1 MRLRNHTIFRQFL
14 SFFLIFSF
22 SVLNPLNSQIAQAGC
37 NQGNGAQD
45 GPGGAGNP
53 GDQGGGGGADFLFG
67 IAAIIAA
74 VAPMVVAGIE
84 SEKEQKIATIET
96 EAQIKQAEIQTSTQK
111 EMAQLS
117 SQTALAQAESSREVA
132 KMNNDA
138 QTQRLQINLA
148 ASQQQRNEERQF
160 QQEQITYQRQMEAQ
174 RIALAERQAEE
185 SIRVAK
191 EALEAKKLETAL
203 AGANAVGSPAAT
215 QKSGLQKTQ
224 GSPLASALV
233 ANNSVR
239 ANPARG
245 FVQRKLAPSV
255 PSARLLASAEVG
267 ENAFILQQVGRYQ
280 KSRGMKKGG
289 LVAVTSRNMSGGRGV
304 LKTGRGMYQSGV
316 SPLAMGSFSEE
327 RVRAPRVAEFVA
339 PEEPVIAESGERT
352 PKKVRGGIRS
362 H

>member
-1 MRLRNHTIFRQFL
+1 M
-14 SFFLIFSF
+14 
-22 SVLNPLNSQIAQAGC
+22 SQTAQAQCPSCG
-37 NQGNGAQD
+37 D
-45 GPGGAGNP
+45 GGGDGGKGNP
-53 GDQGGGGGADFLFG
+53 SDQGGGGGADFLFG

-174 RIALAERQAEE
+174 RITLAERQAEE

-191 EALEAKKLETAL
+191 ETLEAKKLETAL
-203 AGANAVGSPAAT
+203 AGANAVGSPSA
-215 QKSGLQKTQ
+215 TQ

-233 ANNSVR
+233 ANNSSG
-239 ANPARG
+239 APPAQGRG
-245 FVQRKLAPSV
+245 LGLAIALAPTI
-255 PSARLLASAEVG
+255 PRARLLASVEVG
-267 ENAFILQQVGRYQ
+267 ENAPFMQQVVRRQ
-280 KSRGMKKGG
+280 KLRGMKKGG
-289 LVAVTSRNMSGGRGV
+289 LAAFTSRNVSGGRGL

-316 SPLAMGSFSEE
+316 SPLATGSFSEE
-327 RVRAPRVAEFVA
+327 RVRAPRVADFVA
-339 PEEPVIAESGERT
+339 PEEPVIVENAERT
-352 PKKVRGGIRS
+352 PKKARGGVRS

>member
-1 MRLRNHTIFRQFL
+1 M
-14 SFFLIFSF
+14 
-22 SVLNPLNSQIAQAGC
+22 SQTAQAQCPSCG
-37 NQGNGAQD
+37 D
-45 GPGGAGNP
+45 GGGDGGKGNP
-53 GDQGGGGGADFLFG
+53 SDQGGGGGADFLFG

-191 EALEAKKLETAL
+191 ETLEAKKLETAL
-203 AGANAVGSPAAT
+203 AGASAVGSPAAT
-215 QKSGLQKTQ
+215 QKTGLQNTQ
-224 GSPLASALV
+224 GNPLARALV
-233 ANNSVR
+233 ATNS
-239 ANPARG
+239 AGAPPPQGRG
-245 FVQRKLAPSV
+245 LGLAATV
-255 PSARLLASAEVG
+255 PRARLLASVEVG
-267 ENAFILQQVGRYQ
+267 ENAPFMQQVFRRQ
-280 KSRGMKKGG
+280 KLRRMKKGG
-289 LVAVTSRNMSGGRGV
+289 LAAFTSPNVSGGRGL

-316 SPLAMGSFSEE
+316 SPLATGSFSEE
-327 RVRAPRVAEFVA
+327 RVRAPRVADFVA
-339 PEEPVIAESGERT
+339 PEEPVIVESAERT
-352 PKKVRGGIRS
+352 PKKARGGIRS